1 MGNILQSNEPCP
13 SSLSYVFRVL
23 WNSFSYPRD
32 ACITSSQTVF
42 AFGELWPHSLCNLQV
57 NLRYARLHKL
67 SHYSRKTYGLSL
79 CPLTVPEVFRSYQ
92 CLLFYC
98 LFISI
103 GYFKKKYS
111 IVKITGNGH
120 RKGAEQSVK
129 VFLTRCGAAKLT
141 HSRVVF
147 LWGKLPTSSAQP
159 RDIFARENS

>member
-1 MGNILQSNEPCP
+1 MPKVPKARHAESAVGSFFVHKLPKGNIPQSNEPCH

-32 ACITSSQTVF
+32 ACITHSQTVF

-103 GYFKKKYS
+103 GYFQKKYS
-111 IVKITGNGH
+111 IVKITGNSRSKRRG
-120 RKGAEQSVK
+120 KECES
-129 VFLTRCGAAKLT
+129 FLARRGAA
-141 HSRVVF
+141 
-147 LWGKLPTSSAQP
+147 
-159 RDIFARENS
+159 